1 LNKSREHPAKTPS
14 RPSIINQ
21 RFPKL
26 YVIAAPSGGGKTSLI
41 SALLNK
47 DERARLSVSHTTRPP
62 RPGERDGVHYHF
74 IDEPAFLD
82 LVSQN
87 AFLEHAR
94 VFDYHYGTGRQSVE
108 RQLAAGYNVI
118 LDIDWQGARQ
128 IRKAFPSC
136 CSIFIIPPSLEV
148 LRQRLTGRGQ
158 DSAQVIQR
166 RMHDA
171 QAEISHWTEF
181 DFLIINDDFDE
192 ALSDLRSII
201 QSGKPNRAVKEQQR
215 REILAELLGTR

>member
-1 LNKSREHPAKTPS
+1 LNEPRL
-14 RPSIINQ
+14 
-21 RFPKL
+21 F
-26 YVIAAPSGGGKTSLI
+26 VVAAPSGGGKTSLI
-41 SALLNK
+41 SALLDE

-62 RPGERDGVHYHF
+62 RPGEQDGVHYHF
-74 IDEPAFLD
+74 VDEFTFLD
-82 LVSQN
+82 LVSQG

-94 VFDYHYGTGRQSVE
+94 VFDYRYGTGRQSVE
-108 RQLAAGYNVI
+108 QQLASGHDVI

-158 DSAQVIQR
+158 DSESVIQR
-166 RMHDA
+166 RMRDA

-192 ALSDLRSII
+192 ALADLHSII
-201 QSGKPNRAVKEQQR
+201 RSGQLSRPRNMSQL